1 MKQQEAQSLF
11 GSSEELISGWLICTE
26 EYRVLGERGLQ
37 QGLVLLP
44 QLPPLRF
51 AACFFFF
58 FTCRKVELE
67 AVPWMA
73 TLDSMESSENII
85 WVGKKLVKILWNCCH
100 SSC

>member
-26 EYRVLGERGLQ
+26 EYRVLGDRGLL

-51 AACFFFF
+51 AACFF
-58 FTCRKVELE
+58 
-67 AVPWMA
+67 
-73 TLDSMESSENII
+73 SSLPAERLN
-85 WVGKKLVKILWNCCH
+85 WKQSPGWPP
-100 SSC
+100 